1 MIIIFAGHHPAAPGA
16 SYNGFAEHDEAVRW
30 IELIS
35 AFLDATIVIK
45 GPVGALTMKTN
56 YVNKRKPRIAMDLH
70 FNSAVDGDGNRVGRG
85 SETLY
90 YPRSKDGEH
99 VARFVQEHLCKVC
112 PPDRGVK
119 EGYYRMDPKFGPDWF
134 LARTCCPAII
144 VEPDFIHRKEE
155 IQQARTAGSEAI
167 AIGLRNALNWLEG
180 DKS

>member
-30 IELIS
+30 IDLID
-35 AFLDATIVIK
+35 AYLDPTICIK

-56 YVNKRKPRIAMDLH
+56 FVNKRQPRIAMDLH
-70 FNSAVDGDGNRVGRG
+70 FNAAVNAEGEHVGRG

-90 YPRSKDGEH
+90 YPGSKLGKS
-99 VARFVQEHLCKVC
+99 VADFVQTRLCTVC
-112 PPDRGVK
+112 PPDRGIK

-134 LARTCCPAII
+134 LARTSCPAII

-155 IQQARTAGSEAI
+155 IQRARTAACEAI
-167 AIGLRNALNWLEG
+167 AVGLRNALKWLEG
-180 DKS
+180 GET